1 LYGIG
6 YVDAK
11 DCRRLPR
18 SAKTL
23 RITTMPFWWSVL
35 PAVSAVWALGLASVV
50 IARSPRS
57 RVHQSF
63 ALGMLALSV
72 MEVGHF
78 VAGVRPDDA
87 VWWTSVALAG
97 QILQPLP
104 WLAFSLSFGRQ
115 DPDEHLRRQR
125 VGLIVVAAASL
136 AFLGLLVF
144 KRHLAED
151 LTLQPVGF
159 WFNVLLLLSLTM
171 VLVNLE
177 RTVRSADRAFRHRTK
192 YFMLGLFAIFAIAIF
207 DVSQVLLY
215 AAADQWIAPLF
226 ASVMII
232 GCGLMTVA
240 VMRHRL
246 FNVDLVVSRYVVYN
260 SVTLVL
266 VGTYLLGVGLA
277 AQAVKSL
284 GGDTNMYWVAL
295 VVVVSVIAL
304 AIVLLSYDVR
314 TRVKVFINRHF
325 FRSKYDYR
333 KEWMD
338 LTERLSAKP
347 TVEAIA
353 SALAAMFF
361 DTFWIRTT
369 YLWLAD
375 ERERELVPVAAR
387 PDAAAPPWTASALAA
402 IKARDEPVMV
412 ANLSESRLALPDGAP
427 AETLR
432 GLGVRILVP
441 LVVQDRL
448 VGVLGLAAPH
458 TASPLT
464 EEDFALLKTIG
475 KQVAASVLNAQL
487 LRQLVAS
494 KELESFHAFSTFL
507 LHDLKNFISMLS
519 LLVDNMERNFDNPAF
534 RNDALKTLSQ
544 TVDKMKRLMERL
556 GALAPPAPTFELVDL
571 NQIVHAVVEE
581 VQPSLKSRVSTEWEA
596 VPLVRADA
604 AQLRRVLINL
614 LLNADEALA
623 GRGEIHVSTRVEH
636 GMVTCRVADN
646 GPGIPA
652 DFLQT
657 RLFKPFATTKSG
669 GFGVGLYQCKTIVEA
684 HGGRIAA
691 ESRDGQGSI
700 LSFSIPAMKD
710 GE

>member
-1 LYGIG
+1 
-6 YVDAK
+6 
-11 DCRRLPR
+11 
-18 SAKTL
+18 
-23 RITTMPFWWSVL
+23 MPSWWTVL
-35 PAVSAVWALGLASVV
+35 PAVSAVWALGLALVV
-50 IARSPRS
+50 IARNRASHM
-57 RVHQSF
+57 HQSF
-63 ALGMLALSV
+63 AFGMLALSI
-72 MEVGHF
+72 MEVGHLM
-78 VAGVRPDDA
+78 AGIRSDDA
-87 VWWTSVALAG
+87 VFWTRMALAG

-104 WLAFSLSFGRQ
+104 WLVFSLTFGRR
-115 DPDEHLRRQR
+115 DSDHHLRSRR
-125 VGLIVVAAASL
+125 TVLSAVAAATAL
-136 AFLGLLVF
+136 FLGMLLF
-144 KRHLAED
+144 KRHLMED
-151 LTLQPVGF
+151 LSLRPVGF
-159 WFNVLLLLSLTM
+159 WFHVFLLLSLTA

-177 RTVRSADRAFRHRTK
+177 RTVRSADRSLQWRMK
-192 YFMLGLFAIFAIAIF
+192 YFMLGLFAIMAVAIL
-207 DVSQVLLY
+207 DVSQVILY

-226 ASVMII
+226 SSVMII
-232 GCGLMTVA
+232 GCGLMTFA
-240 VMRHRL
+240 VIRHRL
-246 FNVDLVVSRYVVYN
+246 FDLDMFLSRYMVYN
-260 SVTLVL
+260 SITLVL
-266 VGTYLLGVGLA
+266 VGIYLLGVGLA

-284 GGDTNMYWVAL
+284 GGDSNMYWGAL

-304 AIVLLSYDVR
+304 AVVLLSYDVR

-325 FRSKYDYR
+325 FKYKYDYR

-347 TVEAIA
+347 TVETIA
-353 SALAAMFF
+353 SALSAMLFE
-361 DTFWIRTT
+361 TFWIRDTH
-369 YLWLAD
+369 LWLAD
-375 ERERELVPVAAR
+375 ERERDMVSVGADPGAHALR
-387 PDAAAPPWTASALAA
+387 WTASALAA
-402 IKARDEPVMV
+402 LKARDEPVVV
-412 ANLSESRLALPDGAP
+412 ADPSESRLALPDGAP
-427 AETLR
+427 AEDLR
-432 GLGVRILVP
+432 ALGVRILVP

-448 VGVLGLAAPH
+448 VGLLGLAAPH

-534 RNDALKTLSQ
+534 RNDALQNLSQ

-556 GALAPPAPTFELVDL
+556 GALAQSPAPTFTPVDL
-571 NQIVHAVVEE
+571 NRLGRAVIEE
-581 VQPSLKSRVSTEWEA
+581 VRPSLKSAVLTEWGA
-596 VPLVRADA
+596 VPSVRGDA
-604 AQLRRVLINL
+604 AQIRRVLINL
-614 LLNADEALA
+614 LLNADEALT
-623 GRGEIHVSTRVEH
+623 GRGDIHVSTRMEH

-684 HGGRIAA
+684 HGGRVAA
-691 ESRDGQGSI
+691 ESQVGQGSI
-700 LSFSIPAMKD
+700 LSFSIPVMKD

>member
-1 LYGIG
+1 
-6 YVDAK
+6 
-11 DCRRLPR
+11 
-18 SAKTL
+18 
-23 RITTMPFWWSVL
+23 MPVWWSVL

-50 IARSPRS
+50 IARNRRS

-63 ALGMLALSV
+63 ALGMLALAI
-72 MEVGHF
+72 ME
-78 VAGVRPDDA
+78 AGYLLAGARPDDA
-87 VWWTSVALAG
+87 VWWTGLALTG

-104 WLAFSLSFGRQ
+104 WLMFSLTFGR
-115 DPDEHLRRQR
+115 PDAADHLRRQR
-125 VGLIVVAAASL
+125 AGLIVVAAASL

-144 KRHLAED
+144 NRHLAED
-151 LTLQPVGF
+151 LTLRPVGF
-159 WFNVLLLLSLTM
+159 WFNVFLLLSLTT

-177 RTVRSADRAFRHRTK
+177 RTVRSADRAFRHRVK
-192 YFMLGLFAIFAIAIF
+192 YFMLGLLAIMAVAIF
-207 DVSQVLLY
+207 DVSQVILY

-226 ASVMII
+226 STVMII
-232 GCGLMTVA
+232 GCGLMTFA
-240 VMRHRL
+240 VVRHRL
-246 FNVDLVVSRYVVYN
+246 FNVDLFVSRYVVYN

-266 VGTYLLGVGLA
+266 VGAYLLGVGLA

-284 GGDTNMYWVAL
+284 GGDNNMYWGAL

-333 KEWMD
+333 KEWMN

-361 DTFWIRTT
+361 DTFWIRSTH
-369 YLWLAD
+369 LWLTD
-375 ERERELVPVAAR
+375 EGELELLPAGGR
-387 PDAAAPPWTASALAA
+387 PDAAAPPWTAAALAA
-402 IKARDEPVMV
+402 LKARDEPVVV
-412 ANLSESRLALPDGAP
+412 AEPSESRLALPDGAP
-427 AETLR
+427 AEALR
-432 GLGVRILVP
+432 AMGARILVP

-458 TASPLT
+458 NASPLT

-487 LRQLVAS
+487 LHQLVAS
-494 KELESFHAFSTFL
+494 KELESFHVFSTFL

-534 RNDALKTLSQ
+534 RNDALKNLSQ

-556 GALAPPAPTFELVDL
+556 RALAQPPAPTFEPVDL

-581 VQPSLKSRVSTEWEA
+581 VQPSLKAGVSTEWET
-596 VPLVRADA
+596 VPPVRADA
-604 AQLRRVLINL
+604 AQIRRVLINL

-623 GRGEIHVSTRVEH
+623 GRGEIHVSTRAEH

-652 DFLQT
+652 DFLET

-669 GFGVGLYQCKTIVEA
+669 GFGVGLYQCKSIVEA
-684 HGGRIAA
+684 HGGRVSAD
-691 ESRDGQGSI
+691 SREGQGSI